1 MRPLDPRL
9 VREAK
14 ATIWYL
20 ATVVVLAFLSTLS
33 TIGVAYGLASF
44 IVEIF
49 TNQKSLEQGS
59 HFLAIAAVAA
69 IGRAGAQYLQEYFGF
84 QASFRVKQTLRS
96 KALTAIERDG
106 DKLVA
111 QYGTGTLSLLLGPAL
126 DSLDI
131 YFAKYLPQ
139 LVFTALV
146 TPFFVVLVWWID
158 FTSAV
163 ALVFTLPLIPLFLIL
178 IGLAT
183 REVQQKQLS
192 ALARLNNHFYEI
204 LRGIQTLKIFGRT
217 KLQEKVLADVAGDY
231 RNRTMRVLRLSFLSG
246 FALEL
251 AASLSVALIAVTI
264 GLRLVSG
271 ELDLLTGLFVLLIAP
286 EAYLPLRNVGA
297 QFHAAAEGVEVS
309 SKVLDLIERPV
320 EQRVVEPL
328 SYQGI
333 VALTGPSGSGKTT
346 RLKSMRSESASWLP
360 QQSSLLS
367 GTIRENIAGFEKVD
381 EAALTKAVEL
391 AALDDV
397 PLGLRVGAEGGL
409 SGGQIQRVSLARTFY
424 HHLIRK
430 TNFLLLDEPTSQ
442 QDESRQSL
450 IASALLEMA
459 SSGTTVILATHQQP
473 LLAIANQE
481 VTIG

>member
-20 ATVVVLAFLSTLS
+20 ATVVVLAFLSTVS
-33 TIGVAYGLASF
+33 TVGIAFGLASF
-44 IVEIF
+44 VVEIF
-49 TNQKSLEQGS
+49 TNQKSLEQS
-59 HFLAIAAVAA
+59 FHFLAIAALAA
-69 IGRAGAQYLQEYFGF
+69 FGRAASQYLQEYFGF
-84 QASFRVKQTLRS
+84 QASFRVKQTLRN
-96 KALTAIERDG
+96 KALTVIERDG

-111 QYGTGTLSLLLGPAL
+111 DYGTGTLSLLLGPAL

-146 TPFFVVLVWWID
+146 TPFFVVLVWLVD

-183 REVQQKQLS
+183 RETQQKQLT
-192 ALARLNNHFYEI
+192 ALERLNNHFYEI

-217 KLQEKVLADVAGDY
+217 KLQEKILTDVALDY

-297 QFHAAAEGVEVS
+297 QFHAASEGVEVS
-309 SKVLDLIERPV
+309 TKVLDLIDRPA
-320 EQRVVEPL
+320 EQKIVEPV
-328 SYQGI
+328 SYRGV

-346 RLKSMRSESASWLP
+346 RLKSMRSANSSWLP
-360 QQSSLLS
+360 QQSSLVT
-367 GTIRENIAGFEKVD
+367 GTIRENIAGFERVD
-381 EAALTKAVEL
+381 ESALIRAVEL

-397 PLGLRVGAEGGL
+397 PLGLLVSAEGGL
-409 SGGQIQRVSLARTFY
+409 SGGQIQRVSLARAFY
-424 HHLIRK
+424 HNLTK
-430 TNFLLLDEPTSQ
+430 QTNLLLLDEPTSQ
-442 QDESRQSL
+442 QDERRQSL
-450 IASALLEMA
+450 IANSILELA
-459 SSGTTVILATHQQP
+459 NHGTTVILATHQAP
-473 LLAIANQE
+473 LLEISGEEVKIA
-481 VTIG
+481 